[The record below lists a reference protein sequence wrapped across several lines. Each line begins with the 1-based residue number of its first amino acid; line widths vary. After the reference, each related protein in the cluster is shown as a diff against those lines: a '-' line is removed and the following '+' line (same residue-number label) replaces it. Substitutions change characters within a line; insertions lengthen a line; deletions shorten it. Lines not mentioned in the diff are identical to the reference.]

1 MSSLQQIEGIILSLN
16 KTMDD
21 AVCFATKELNY
32 PGSNLP
38 NLELTLDV
46 LLLHWRK
53 LDHLI
58 GLQKQDGNMHEIL
71 LRVKEEWIRQISHY
85 DMILEMIKNEK
96 LFDQNE
102 KLLHLSVILH
112 RSYLLT
118 TIPSN

>member
-1 MSSLQQIEGIILSLN
+1 MTSLQQIEGIILSLN

-21 AVCFATKELNY
+21 AVSFITKELNS

-46 LLLHWRK
+46 LLVYWRK

-58 GLQKQDGNMHEIL
+58 GLQKQNGNMYEIL
-71 LRVKEEWIRQISHY
+71 LKVKEEWIRQISHY

-112 RSYLLT
+112 RPYLQT